1 MKGVVRGN
9 VIVPDSPAGLIE
21 GTKVEIILIDS
32 TDPICGSWQD
42 DRTAEEI
49 VKDIKGSRFSRE
61 RSINL

>member
-9 VIVPDSPAGLIE
+9 VIVPDSTVGLIDGAE
-21 GTKVEIILIDS
+21 VEIFLLNS
-32 TDPICGSWQD
+32 ADPICGSWQD

-49 VKDIKGSRFSRE
+49 VKEIKGSRFSRE

>member
-9 VIVPDSPAGLIE
+9 VIVPDSSVELID
-21 GTKVEIILIDS
+21 GTEVEIILLNAV
-32 TDPICGSWQD
+32 DPICGSWQD

-49 VKDIKGSRFSRE
+49 IKDIKGSRFSRE